1 MASWLVLLEWL
12 SKIVLFILLGLSI
25 WSVAIMVEKG
35 RVFARL
41 DSSGSFDEVR
51 RAIQDSNWD
60 HLPKWAEQARG
71 PKKALIQALLSVSP
85 VDASLIDRTIRS
97 LLMVHRVEL
106 EKGLTVLA
114 TLGSNSPFIGLFG
127 TVLGIIHA
135 FGVLGLGQ
143 VASSSSSATVMQGV
157 SEALIAT
164 AIGLL
169 VAIPAV
175 IAYNLF
181 SRRLKIFLT
190 ECDSLKDLYIVKR
203 SVKSHS

>member
-97 LLMVHRVEL
+97 LLLVHRVEL